1 MDVGFFETI
10 ARDLSGKGQ
19 FRLILQPLAALI
31 LGIRIGIADANA
43 GRPPFVYRLM
53 THRHQR
59 WAIFKESLSDA
70 VFPLVVALVMDGVLQ
85 YITFGRIRP
94 VAALLVGTLLVWLP
108 FVCTRA
114 LANRFWRHFRA
125 RRRPPDGRAL
135 AGGRGS

>member
-1 MDVGFFETI
+1 MDVSFFQTI

-19 FRLILQPLAALI
+19 FRLILQPLAAVI

-53 THRHQR
+53 MHRHQR
-59 WAIFKESLSDA
+59 WEIFKESLSDA

-94 VAALLVGTLLVWLP
+94 VAALLVGALLVWLP

-114 LANRFWRHFRA
+114 LPNGAW
-125 RRRPPDGRAL
+125 
-135 AGGRGS
+135 